1 TGRAG
6 EAPRGGA
13 GWRVPT
19 WSAAQRG
26 PSGGGAGRRLALS
39 PFRYARSRTRSPPAS
54 QVQQRRPGKDDPRRP
69 MTRFVITPDAA
80 LHAAQHRIAIPPEHQ
95 LLAPTLF
102 RSQALSA
109 LYRAVRSGELSRAE
123 AEERLVYVRSLP
135 MRLLGDRV

>member
-1 TGRAG
+1 SRSDPALDTREGLAVMRADPAWRRGPRMDRLNVEPTGRAG

-95 LLAPTLF
+95 LLAPTL
-102 RSQALSA
+102 
-109 LYRAVRSGELSRAE
+109 
-123 AEERLVYVRSLP
+123 
-135 MRLLGDRV
+135 